1 MAALQKGLVPFVEQN
16 LRRRIGPGWAARLD
30 RGRAHPLERLPQGGV
45 RWDTSALLR
54 TMADNWGS
62 VFGKMLG
69 PSERAWVGELRAVRN
84 DDAHEKPFDTERTL
98 RSLDTARLLLTSVG
112 AASQAKT
119 VDAMLQEMREE
130 QMRELLE
137 QRSATVAASAK
148 PPPNPAHGSIPT
160 PLSSARRYSFTL
172 LGTTHFRR
180 TRRAVLIDV
189 FCALV
194 RRDPGFLERAAQ
206 VLGGRV
212 RPYLSRDREEVIRG
226 RAWTVLPAE
235 LPGGWWIRTQFN
247 ADNMRRRLQTAA
259 EVAELTWGEDLIVN
273 LG

>member
-1 MAALQKGLVPFVEQN
+1 M
-16 LRRRIGPGWAARLD
+16 
-30 RGRAHPLERLPQGGV
+30 
-45 RWDTSALLR
+45 T
-54 TMADNWGS
+54 DNWGS
-62 VFGKMLG
+62 VFGKVLG

-130 QMRELLE
+130 QMREMLE

-172 LGTTHFRR
+172 LGKTKPFGSRKQLLM
-180 TRRAVLIDV
+180 AVFADL
-189 FCALV
+189 A
-194 RRDPGFLERAAQ
+194 RRDPDFLARAAAHR
-206 VLGGRV
+206 LGAVGP
-212 RPYLSRDREEVIRG
+212 PYLSRERSEIGQKPES
-226 RAWTVLPAE
+226 
-235 LPGGWWIRTQFN
+235 LPGGWWLRSKFSDVNRMTKIIQR
-247 ADNMRRRLQTAA
+247 AG
-259 EVAELTWGEDLIVN
+259 EVAGLVWNRDLIVR
-273 LG
+273 LD